1 MTVYQSLR
9 PQIVTVLQG
18 IANIGAVL
26 DRERFVVDPSKYLDL
41 FKVTIGGSAQ
51 IRGWMVLRETAVP
64 VTDTAFGEQRRRH
77 GFVLYGVLGFQD
89 TTDTYGTMQA
99 LCDAIMAAFD
109 LQTTLSVSGV
119 IVRAIGP
126 CSLRSF
132 RTEQFGSVLCH
143 AAEIELPIETMLPLG
158 TA

>member
-9 PQIVTVLQG
+9 SAIVAVLG
-18 IANIGAVL
+18 AIPDIGAVE
-26 DRERFVVDPSKYLDL
+26 DRERFIVDPSKYLDL
-41 FKVTIGGSAQ
+41 FKVTIGGAVQ
-51 IRGWMVLRETAVP
+51 IRAWMVLRETAVP
-64 VTDTAFGEQRRRH
+64 VSNSVFGEEHRRH

-89 TTDTYGTMQA
+89 NADTYGTMQA
-99 LCDAIMAAFD
+99 LCDQVMAAFD
-109 LQTTLSVSGV
+109 VQTTLSTPGV
-119 IVRAIGP
+119 IVRAVGP

-143 AAEIELPIETMLPLG
+143 AAELYLPIDVMLPFG